1 MSFGLVVTENAAC
14 HGEGEL
20 AYDIE
25 IAYAFKGCESA
36 KKKKKSKLRC

>member
-1 MSFGLVVTENAAC
+1 MSFGSVVTENAAC

-25 IAYAFKGCESA
+25 MACACKGCESA
-36 KKKKKSKLRC
+36 KKKKV